1 MCVEIKHSHLFS
13 PEILMYTHKVTC
25 IFHRDCISTNQA
37 NYITLQYLMNKR
49 HKKIP
54 SATIE
59 LLEDRLEN
67 SSDQLQP
74 LINRNIL
81 KTQQNI

>member
-1 MCVEIKHSHLFS
+1 
-13 PEILMYTHKVTC
+13 
-25 IFHRDCISTNQA
+25 
-37 NYITLQYLMNKR
+37 MNKR
-49 HKKIP
+49 HRRIP

-74 LINRNIL
+74 LIDRNIL